1 MHTFTFRF
9 SRIPRLL
16 LLVTLLCRAVLTAQA
31 QGGGEPVDMN
41 ATLTIDAEGT
51 PVTAVLDEITRKKGI
66 RFAYDPEDI
75 RQLPAVTGHFKNI
88 RVYELLGK
96 CLEGTNFKYET
107 ENDFVVIYDASGK
120 TRKFTVSGTVYD
132 PNKNPLAGAS
142 VILKGGN
149 GQGVSADGDGRFSI
163 TFTSKTSP
171 AVLEIGFL
179 GMESRRIAV
188 TGSAKGLKVSLK
200 EGGTQIEDVVVNG
213 MFTRNK
219 NTYTGS
225 VTTIKGEDLVSI
237 SNTNIMTALS
247 AVTPGMVVVDNNALG
262 SNPNAIPE
270 ILIRGSNS
278 IATSAEEKAYNNPLI
293 ILDGAEI
300 TMEEL
305 YDLDMYEIE
314 RIDVLKD
321 AQAAI
326 VYGDRAA
333 NGVIVIERQ
342 QVTDSKPRLSYNFVQ
357 VAALYS

>member
-1 MHTFTFRF
+1 MHIYVPFQPDTPAAVTRDPVV
-9 SRIPRLL
+9 PRGPYG
-16 LLVTLLCRAVLTAQA
+16 AGA
-31 QGGGEPVDMN
+31 GGEPVDMN

-107 ENDFVVIYDASGK
+107 ENDFVVIYDTSGK

-149 GQGVSADGDGRFSI
+149 GRGRLRRRRRTLLDHLHVEDQSGRARNRLPRHGEPPDRRDRFGQGTEGLAQGGRHTDRGRRGERHVHPQQEHLHRLGDDDQGRGPRLYLEHQHHDGAQRRDARHGGRGQTPSA
-163 TFTSKTSP
+163 P
-171 AVLEIGFL
+171 
-179 GMESRRIAV
+179 
-188 TGSAKGLKVSLK
+188 
-200 EGGTQIEDVVVNG
+200 
-213 MFTRNK
+213 
-219 NTYTGS
+219 
-225 VTTIKGEDLVSI
+225 
-237 SNTNIMTALS
+237 
-247 AVTPGMVVVDNNALG
+247 
-262 SNPNAIPE
+262 NPNAIPE

-300 TMEEL
+300 TMEEAL
-305 YDLDMYEIE
+305 
-314 RIDVLKD
+314 RPRHVR
-321 AQAAI
+321 
-326 VYGDRAA
+326 DR
-333 NGVIVIERQ
+333 
-342 QVTDSKPRLSYNFVQ
+342 TDRRAGRTPRRPSSM
-357 VAALYS
+357 ATAPPTA

>member
-107 ENDFVVIYDASGK
+107 ENDFVVIYDTSGK

-237 SNTNIMTALS
+237 SSLPLS
-247 AVTPGMVVVDNNALG
+247 GHRLLPDAVP
-262 SNPNAIPE
+262 S
-270 ILIRGSNS
+270 
-278 IATSAEEKAYNNPLI
+278 
-293 ILDGAEI
+293 
-300 TMEEL
+300 
-305 YDLDMYEIE
+305 
-314 RIDVLKD
+314 
-321 AQAAI
+321 
-326 VYGDRAA
+326 
-333 NGVIVIERQ
+333 
-342 QVTDSKPRLSYNFVQ
+342 
-357 VAALYS
+357 